1 MHCFHDPLF
10 AYIRSGGS
18 TKSRAVELNF
28 DPGVDVHAIESYKMA
43 VADLLKQEKFD
54 DLDCTADELRSSRAR
69 FAGGAWQLV
78 TFYQGLS
85 DPWVGHATE
94 ADWQAHIERL
104 KRWVKT
110 SPLSITARVGLA
122 ESYSDFA
129 WDARGGGTV
138 DTVSETGWGL
148 FHERLKMAKDTLNDA
163 TSLDAKCPEW
173 FVAMPGVAQG
183 QGWTVPEET
192 ELVEKAIAYEPAY
205 YSFYGRHGGWCWPV
219 AGHHFVGLSAKD
231 ELAATARILRHK
243 GVPFR
248 ILLVGPTHI
257 AIPVGEVTIERH
269 MIEHDKF
276 AHILLS

>member
-163 TSLDAKCPEW
+163 TSLEAKCPEW
-173 FVAMPGVAQG
+173 FVAMQGVAQG

-205 YSFYGRHGGWCWPV
+205 YSFYGRH
-219 AGHHFVGLSAKD
+219 ANF
-231 ELAATARILRHK
+231 
-243 GVPFR
+243 
-248 ILLVGPTHI
+248 LLPRWYGEEGDI
-257 AIPVGEVTIERH
+257 A
-269 MIEHDKF
+269 KF
-276 AHILLS
+276 ATQAADRIGGKDGDIL

>member
-1 MHCFHDPLF
+1 MIARILSWARSNSGNSRLAFLAVGFVVVCIVFM
-10 AYIRSGGS
+10 IRSSHTSALAGQR
-18 TKSRAVELNF
+18 KMCRAVELNF

-138 DTVSETGWGL
+138 DTVSETGWGSSTN
-148 FHERLKMAKDTLNDA
+148 A
-163 TSLDAKCPEW
+163 
-173 FVAMPGVAQG
+173 
-183 QGWTVPEET
+183 
-192 ELVEKAIAYEPAY
+192 
-205 YSFYGRHGGWCWPV
+205 
-219 AGHHFVGLSAKD
+219 
-231 ELAATARILRHK
+231 
-243 GVPFR
+243 
-248 ILLVGPTHI
+248 
-257 AIPVGEVTIERH
+257 
-269 MIEHDKF
+269 
-276 AHILLS
+276 